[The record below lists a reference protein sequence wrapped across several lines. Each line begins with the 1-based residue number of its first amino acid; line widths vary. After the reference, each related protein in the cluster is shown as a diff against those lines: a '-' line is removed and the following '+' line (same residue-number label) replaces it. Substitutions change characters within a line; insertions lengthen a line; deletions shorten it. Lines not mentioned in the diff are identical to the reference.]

1 MVCGRCAECSNGVR
15 VVILVRRAFV
25 FACLPVRRV
34 LAAISIFLIFA
45 TLSACTSSRDNTITG
60 STGGDPSFVSSYA
73 GDLRV
78 VSYLPP
84 PEKSGSSAG
93 QRIFPNDILE
103 IDVFKVDEL
112 DRTIR
117 VEPSGN
123 VSMPL
128 IGTVRAAGLT
138 VIEFERSLERKY
150 SAKYLQGAEITV
162 FMKESFGLRLTMDG
176 EFKRPG
182 IYPGT
187 SQTTLMQAV
196 AQAGGLTALADEQKL
211 YVFRQYPGGKRVA
224 NYSISAIRNGKKVDP
239 KLYGGDIIVAFASKS
254 KIATQNL
261 RQALGI
267 ASSAVRVAAP
277 L

>member
-1 MVCGRCAECSNGVR
+1 MVTK
-15 VVILVRRAFV
+15 AFMFV
-25 FACLPVRRV
+25 CLPVRGI
-34 LAAISIFLIFA
+34 LAAVSIFMVFA
-45 TLSACTSSRDNTITG
+45 ALSGCASSRDDAVTG
-60 STGGDPSFVSSYA
+60 SIGSGSNLIGTYA

-78 VSYLPP
+78 VAYLPP
-84 PEKSGSSAG
+84 PKNASASGG
-93 QRIFPNDILE
+93 QRISQNDVLE

-112 DRTIR
+112 DRVIR

-138 VIEFERSLERKY
+138 VIEFERVLERRY
-150 SAKYLQGAEITV
+150 SQKYLQGAEITV
-162 FMKESFGLRLTMDG
+162 FMKESFGLKLTMDG
-176 EFKRPG
+176 EFKKPG
-182 IYPGT
+182 IYSGT

-211 YVFRQYPGGKRVA
+211 YVFRQYPNGKRVA
-224 NYSISAIRNGKKVDP
+224 NYSISAIRNGKKADP

-267 ASSAVRVAAP
+267 ASSAVRVAVP

>member
-1 MVCGRCAECSNGVR
+1 MA
-15 VVILVRRAFV
+15 ILAKKAFAFV
-25 FACLPVRRV
+25 CLRVRGV
-34 LAAISIFLIFA
+34 LAATLVFVVFA
-45 TLSACTSSRDNTITG
+45 TLSGCASSSSNSPESESALVGTSS
-60 STGGDPSFVSSYA
+60 

-78 VSYLPP
+78 VAYLPP
-84 PEKSGSSAG
+84 PKNLSGAGG
-93 QRIFPNDILE
+93 QRISENDILE

-128 IGTVRAAGLT
+128 IGTVKAAGLT
-138 VIEFERSLERKY
+138 VIQFEKTLERRY
-150 SAKYLQGAEITV
+150 SQKYLQGAEITV
-162 FMKESFGLRLTMDG
+162 FMKESFGQKLTMDG

-182 IYPGT
+182 IYLGT

-196 AQAGGLTALADEQKL
+196 AQAGGLTSLADEQKL
-211 YVFRQYPGGKRVA
+211 YVFRQYPNGKQVA
-224 NYSISAIRNGKKVDP
+224 NYSISAIRTGKKADP
-239 KLYGGDIIVAFASKS
+239 KLYGGDIVVAFASKS
-254 KIATQNL
+254 KIATRNL

-267 ASSAVRVAAP
+267 ASSAVRVVAP

>member
-1 MVCGRCAECSNGVR
+1 MVCGHCAECSNGVR
-15 VVILVRRAFV
+15 VAVLVKKAFV
-25 FACLPVRRV
+25 FDCLPIRRV
-34 LAAISIFLIFA
+34 FVAISVVAAFVM
-45 TLSACTSSRDNTITG
+45 LSGCASSRDDMVTG
-60 STGGDPSFVSSYA
+60 SVGNEVSHAAAYA
-73 GDLRV
+73 GELRV

-84 PEKSGSSAG
+84 PKSSGGFSG
-93 QRIFPNDILE
+93 QRISPNDILE

-128 IGTVRAAGLT
+128 IGTVRAAGLS

-176 EFKRPG
+176 EFRKPG

-196 AQAGGLTALADEQKL
+196 AQAGGLTSLADEQKL
-211 YVFRQYPGGKRVA
+211 YVFRQYSNGKRVA
-224 NYSISAIRNGKKVDP
+224 NYSISAIRNGQKADP

-267 ASSAVRVAAP
+267 ASSAVRVAVP

>member
-1 MVCGRCAECSNGVR
+1 MVCECCAGRSNGVR
-15 VVILVRRAFV
+15 VAILVRRAFV
-25 FACLPVRRV
+25 FVCLPVRRV
-34 LAAISIFLIFA
+34 LAAISIFVIFT
-45 TLSACTSSRDNTITG
+45 TLSGCTSSRDDTITG
-60 STGGDPSFVSSYA
+60 SVGSGSSLASAYA
-73 GDLRV
+73 GELRI

-84 PEKSGSSAG
+84 PGKSGTSTG
-93 QRIFPNDILE
+93 QRISPNDILE

-176 EFKRPG
+176 EFKKPG

-196 AQAGGLTALADEQKL
+196 AQAGGLTSLADEKKL
-211 YVFRQYPGGKRVA
+211 YVFRQYPNGKRVA
-224 NYSISAIRNGKKVDP
+224 NYSISAIRNGHKIDP

-267 ASSAVRVAAP
+267 ASTAVRVAVP